1 MISGLEKEK
10 LINNYCIKKMK
21 KKLSIVLIALA
32 GLFVQAQNNEACLE
46 NLSFMG
52 QLVKEKNPEA
62 YDYLTILRKDC
73 PSFDKGI
80 YSWGEL
86 AIKIKIDKATTPQEK
101 EKYARD
107 LIKFYGEHD
116 LNFPNNGAGNK
127 MKKGLVLFDY
137 KIGTDKEIYDLLD
150 EAFKTDYANFKYAK
164 AMYVYFEILVKE
176 HKANNGVELQQ
187 VFDKYDDLSQKL
199 VEEEDELT
207 TEKDAL
213 LSKEEAGE
221 VLADRE
227 AKRKEKIESNLEIFA
242 GVKND
247 MDNIILELSTCEKLI
262 PFYKNAFETNKGN
275 EEWLKRAADRLEAK
289 GCDTDPLFSKISE
302 ALYKLNPSAA
312 AAEKLGVVEYQRK
325 NISKAMDYFNQA
337 ADLYKDNSKKANVYF
352 KMASIYSKTNKVQ
365 ARNYA
370 RKTLAAKP
378 SYGKAYLLIAQLYGS
393 SINDCGT
400 DQFEKRAMYWLAAQ
414 YCDKAGAADSSIKA
428 VASKTAAQYRASA
441 PTTSEIFS
449 EGKSGQRIAFNCWV
463 GESVVVP
470 SIGK

>member
-1 MISGLEKEK
+1 
-10 LINNYCIKKMK
+10 MK

-86 AIKIKIDKATTPQEK
+86 AIKIKIDKTTTPQDK

-107 LIKFYGEHD
+107 LMKFYDEHD

-137 KIGTDKEIYDLLD
+137 KIGTDKEIYNLLD

-302 ALYKLNPSAA
+302 ALYKLNPSAE

>member
-1 MISGLEKEK
+1 
-10 LINNYCIKKMK
+10 MK

-73 PSFDKGI
+73 PAYHKSI
-80 YSWGEL
+80 YSYGEI
-86 AIKIKIDKATTPQEK
+86 AIKLRLENATTPQDK

-302 ALYKLNPSAA
+302 ALYKLNPSAE

>member
-1 MISGLEKEK
+1 
-10 LINNYCIKKMK
+10 MK

-62 YDYLTILRKDC
+62 YDYLTLLRKDC
-73 PSFDKGI
+73 PSFNKGI

-86 AIKIKIDKATTPQEK
+86 AIKIKIDKATTPQDK

-337 ADLYKDNSKKANVYF
+337 ADLYEDNSKKANVYF

>member
-1 MISGLEKEK
+1 
-10 LINNYCIKKMK
+10 MK

-52 QLVKEKNPEA
+52 QLVKEKNAEA

-73 PSFDKGI
+73 PAYHKSI
-80 YSWGEL
+80 YSYGEI
-86 AIKIKIDKATTPQEK
+86 AIKLRLENATTPQDK

-176 HKANNGVELQQ
+176 HKAKNGVELQQ

-370 RKTLAAKP
+370 KKTLAAKP